1 MTSLNNQVLS
11 RPINALNKGEKG
23 IEMLAPK
30 DLKPIKNI
38 VLSESIIDSMSYL
51 QLRKLNAYESILLS
65 CNGQFNAEKL
75 DAFLEKL
82 LSDIERSK
90 SKEYADYLKKAQSFD
105 CIKALKRE
113 LKIKQT
119 PLEII

>member
-1 MTSLNNQVLS
+1 
-11 RPINALNKGEKG
+11 
-23 IEMLAPK
+23 MLAPK
-30 DLKPIKNI
+30 DLKLVKNI

-75 DAFLEKL
+75 DTFLEKL

-90 SKEYADYLKKAQSFD
+90 SKEYADYLKKVQSF
-105 CIKALKRE
+105 E
-113 LKIKQT
+113 LYKGAQT
-119 PLEII
+119 RTENKTSITRDNLNHPSRNPNRL